1 MDNRLID
8 RQPTRPKKLLIC
20 LLIIFPALGLGTA
33 RAGFISKMG
42 IGLNPAMLFSLRG
55 NYNSHA
61 RLSKTVLPGPGL
73 GLSLRYKLGKNI
85 FLDGSFSYN
94 WMYFRKETRP
104 SNYADTK
111 PAFVAPMYTLNGSFY
126 PRPDGVIK
134 PYITI
139 GGGICPW
146 WFSSQ
151 PTGGELW
158 KVPTNSDET
167 FTKVSRFI
175 DGGLGIEV
183 KLGSKISLLGEAK
196 YYHIFAKDAAKFGAD
211 GFTDQNLLGIS
222 LGISFY
228 FSGRDTEKIVE
239 DDTL

>member
-1 MDNRLID
+1 MDNRLINR
-8 RQPTRPKKLLIC
+8 RQKHPKKILIC
-20 LLIIFPALGLGTA
+20 LLIVFPALGLGTSHA
-33 RAGFISKMG
+33 SFISKMA
-42 IGLNPAMLFSLRG
+42 IGLNPAMLFSLKG
-55 NYNSHA
+55 NYRSDA
-61 RLSKTVLPGPGL
+61 SLSKMVLPGPGL

-94 WMYFRKETRP
+94 WMYFRAETRP
-104 SNYADTK
+104 SKYADTK

-126 PRPDGVIK
+126 PLADGMIK

-158 KVPTNSDET
+158 KVPANSDET
-167 FTKVSRFI
+167 FTKLSRFI

-183 KLGSKISLLGEAK
+183 KLGSKISVLGEAK
-196 YYHIFAKDAAKFGAD
+196 YYHIFAKDPAKFGAD
-211 GFTDQNLLGIS
+211 GFTDQDLLGIR

-228 FSGRDTEKIVE
+228 FGGRDAKKIVE